1 MEHAAA
7 RQPEVP
13 GQVNFWQKT
22 RWGHALVWLGVGWT
36 WWVATAVWG
45 APPETGESAKVSG
58 VIRYVADPQRPW
70 RYSRYYIA
78 DANTGALA
86 EAVVCLSHR
95 SLKNF
100 RPREKPETVTIDQID
115 YQFQPETVVIRV
127 GDSVRFTNSDPGLH
141 NVSALGGSELLNVS
155 LLRDSEY
162 VHTFRRAGNA
172 HHPVRIGCSLHSQ
185 MQAWV
190 FVFDHPFYALTGKDG
205 RFHWDDVP
213 PGDYTLDIVHP
224 AGRLS
229 RSLRLSLAAGQ
240 EKTLE
245 ILLSPDDK
253 D

>member
-1 MEHAAA
+1 MEHAVA
-7 RQPEVP
+7 RQSLACGP
-13 GQVNFWQKT
+13 VNAWLKMS
-22 RWGHALVWLGVGWT
+22 WGHALVGWCVGWT
-36 WWVATAVWG
+36 CWVATAVWG
-45 APPETGESAKVSG
+45 APPETAESGKVSG
-58 VIRYVADPQRPW
+58 VVRYVADPQRPW

-78 DANTGALA
+78 DAKTGALA

-155 LLRDSEY
+155 LLRDAEY

-172 HHPVRIGCSLHSQ
+172 QHPVRIGCSLHSQ

-213 PGDYTLDIVHP
+213 PGEYTLEVVHP

-229 RSLRLSLAAGQ
+229 RSQRLTVSAGQ

-245 ILLSPDDK
+245 IRLSPDDK